1 MELFILKTNVLS
13 LAMKEELA
21 RQLNE
26 IPQIKKWSV
35 DYHDCDGVLRAS
47 VEGICINEFICLVKQ
62 FGFECEELND

>member
-21 RQLNE
+21 LQLNK

-35 DYHDCDGVLRAS
+35 DYQDCDGVLRVS
-47 VEGICINEFICLVKQ
+47 VEGLCIHELIQLIKQ
-62 FGFECEELND
+62 WSFECEELND

>member
-21 RQLNE
+21 LQLDR

-35 DYHDCDGVLRAS
+35 DYQDCDGVLCAS
-47 VEGICINEFICLVKQ
+47 AEGICVHELILLIKR

>member
-13 LAMKEELA
+13 LAMKEDLA
-21 RQLNE
+21 LQLNR

-35 DYHDCDGVLRAS
+35 DYQDCDGVLRAS
-47 VEGICINEFICLVKQ
+47 AEGICVHELILLVKE